1 MPRGN
6 FVARCDMVTMAQG
19 RTGMAR
25 SFQLSLLPL
34 AIACMLTAGTASAQ
48 DYPTKPIFLVVG
60 PGPDVMARLFGQK
73 LTEAFGQ
80 QVLVDIQA
88 TAGGVVAARTVAKA
102 APDGHTML
110 LSTGVY
116 SIMEV
121 TRRDLPFSF
130 LRDFEPVA
138 EIGSLSFVLLA
149 SPSLGVSSLADL
161 IALARKRPGEINCA
175 SSGVGT
181 TAHLGCERLRQAANI
196 DIVHVP
202 YKGAPAALVDLLGG
216 RVHVTF
222 SVPTAAAHV
231 KSGELRALAVTGSQ
245 RIAAL
250 PDVPTVAEA
259 GLPDLEFG
267 SWNGLHVPTGTPKP
281 IIEKLNGA
289 VAKARNLADVQTRM
303 RDVGLEPEGG
313 TPAEFGEFV
322 RRDVER
328 WGRIV
333 KETGVKVE

>member
-1 MPRGN
+1 MSRW
-6 FVARCDMVTMAQG
+6 FRII
-19 RTGMAR
+19 
-25 SFQLSLLPL
+25 LLPL
-34 AIACMLTAGTASAQ
+34 AIACMLGADAARAQ
-48 DYPTKPIFLVVG
+48 DYPTRPVFIVVG
-60 PGPDVMARLFGQK
+60 PGPDAMARLFGQK

-222 SVPTAAAHV
+222 SVPTAAAQV
-231 KSGELRALAVTGSQ
+231 KSGELRALAVTGNQ
-245 RIAAL
+245 RIVAL

-267 SWNGLHVPTGTPKP
+267 SWNG
-281 IIEKLNGA
+281 
-289 VAKARNLADVQTRM
+289 
-303 RDVGLEPEGG
+303 
-313 TPAEFGEFV
+313 
-322 RRDVER
+322 
-328 WGRIV
+328 
-333 KETGVKVE
+333 

>member
-1 MPRGN
+1 MSRW
-6 FVARCDMVTMAQG
+6 FRII
-19 RTGMAR
+19 
-25 SFQLSLLPL
+25 LLPL
-34 AIACMLTAGTASAQ
+34 AIACMLGADAARAQ
-48 DYPTKPIFLVVG
+48 DYPTRPVFIVVG
-60 PGPDVMARLFGQK
+60 PGPDAMARLFGQK

-333 KETGVKVE
+333 KETGVKME